1 MACHPEH
8 SESLLM
14 PLWGRGSP
22 GRHSFGGGAVVV
34 VLDDGGT
41 VDVVVLV
48 DSGGRVVVVDVGRGE
63 VPGEVCDVVPVVDV
77 MCVVVG
83 ERSPGPTGGWLSVE
97 IVGGAPPV
105 VGPAVAVVVDDC
117 PTGDPVAEVLV

>member
-1 MACHPEH
+1 M
-8 SESLLM
+8 
-14 PLWGRGSP
+14 
-22 GRHSFGGGAVVV
+22 VV